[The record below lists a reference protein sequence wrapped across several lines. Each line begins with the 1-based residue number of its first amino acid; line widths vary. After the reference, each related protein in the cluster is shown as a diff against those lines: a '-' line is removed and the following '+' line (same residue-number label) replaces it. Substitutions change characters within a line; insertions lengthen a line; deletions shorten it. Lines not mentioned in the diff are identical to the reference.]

1 MFCTKCG
8 KEISNDVC
16 PYCGN
21 NPTHKSIIKNP
32 SYKNT
37 IPKLSLTL
45 LGVISL
51 FWILGSI
58 TMFINSD
65 QSTSDRIYGGI
76 LFLILAI
83 IFMIPFFILLNKYL
97 KNTKAD
103 RMTNKTQKKLIQEEQ
118 IQLKYKEILEHKE
131 KISTLEA
138 ENQAKE
144 EYINTINK
152 DHVFEKANVKQHEDI
167 EKHNL
172 HYDPIESHNQEQI
185 KPADVL
191 LLKIDSISTS
201 GVYFENIACH
211 LLEANGFEN
220 VRNTPASGDYG
231 IDILAEKDGI
241 SYAIQCKCYS
251 NNIGNKAVQEAFSG
265 KQFYNC
271 MVAVVL
277 TNSHFTKSAI
287 ETAKATNVLLWD
299 REKLIQMIDIIN
311 DTDLQKLTNISVV

>member
-1 MFCTKCG
+1 MFCPKCG
-8 KEISNDVC
+8 KEIANGIC
-16 PYCGN
+16 PFCGN
-21 NPTHKSIIKNP
+21 NSTHRSIIKNLN
-32 SYKNT
+32 YKTT
-37 IPKLSLTL
+37 IPKITLTL
-45 LGVISL
+45 LSVISL
-51 FWILGSI
+51 FWIMGSI
-58 TMFINSD
+58 TMFVNSD

-76 LFLILAI
+76 LFLFLAI
-83 IFMIPFFILLNKYL
+83 IFIIPFFILLNKYL
-97 KNTKAD
+97 KNTKAN
-103 RMTNKTQKKLIQEEQ
+103 RMTNKTQKKLMQEEQ
-118 IQLKYKEILEHKE
+118 MQLKYKEILEHKE

-144 EYINTINK
+144 EYIDTINK
-152 DHVFEKANVKQHEDI
+152 DKFFEKVKGKQHEDI
-167 EKHNL
+167 EQHNL
-172 HYDPIESHNQEQI
+172 NYDSIGSYNQKQI
-185 KPADVL
+185 NPADIL

-220 VRNTPASGDYG
+220 IRNTPASGDYG

-251 NNIGNKAVQEAFSG
+251 NKIGNKAVQEAFSG

-311 DTDLQKLTNISVV
+311 DTDLQKLTNISVI